1 MNRPVADALL
11 TLTGVR
17 RSYRLGKTQVHAL
30 NGVDLSVGHGEMVA
44 IWGPSGCGKS
54 TLLNLLGLIDRPDEG
69 ELLFEGR
76 PFSGFSDDELSA
88 CRAQNIGFVFQN
100 FHLIPVLSALDNVMM
115 PLVISG
121 TARAEARQ
129 RALTV
134 LEQVSM
140 AEFAHHRPDQLSG
153 GQRQRVAIA
162 RALVTKPRL
171 VIADEPTANL
181 DSASSTQVLDLL
193 SELSRAQHLTCVFA
207 THDQR
212 LLSRARRHVLL
223 RDGAIV
229 KDERDAHVIAA

>member
-129 RALTV
+129 RALAV

-229 KDERDAHVIAA
+229 KDERDAHVNAA

>member
-129 RALTV
+129 RALAV

-140 AEFAHHRPDQLSG
+140 AEFAQHRPDQLSG

>member
-11 TLTGVR
+11 TLAGVR

-54 TLLNLLGLIDRPDEG
+54 TLLNLLGLIDRPDAG

-121 TARAEARQ
+121 TARAQARQ
-129 RALTV
+129 RALAV

-193 SELSRAQHLTCVFA
+193 TELSRAQHLTCVFA

-229 KDERDAHVIAA
+229 KDERDAHVNAA

>member
-1 MNRPVADALL
+1 MSTLL
-11 TLTGVR
+11 TLAGVR
-17 RSYRLGKTQVHAL
+17 RSYTLGSTQVHAL
-30 NGVDLSVGHGEMVA
+30 NGVDLSVGQGEMVA

-54 TLLNLLGLIDRPDEG
+54 TLLNMLGLIDRPDAG

-76 PFSGFSDDELSA
+76 PLAGFSDDELTVW
-88 CRAQNIGFVFQN
+88 RARNIGFVFQS
-100 FHLIPVLSALDNVMM
+100 FHLIPVFSALDNVML
-115 PLVISG
+115 PLVIDSVP
-121 TARAEARQ
+121 RAEARQ
-129 RALTV
+129 RAMEV

-140 AEFAHHRPDQLSG
+140 ASFASHRPDQLSG

-181 DSASSTQVLDLL
+181 DSESSTQVLDLL
-193 SELSRAQHLTCVFA
+193 SALSRAQHLTCVFA

-212 LLSRARRHVLL
+212 LLSRAKRHVLL

-229 KDERDAHVIAA
+229 ADNKEAHVAVV

>member
-1 MNRPVADALL
+1 MKRKSTDPLL

-17 RSYRLGKTQVHAL
+17 RSYAMGKTQVHAL
-30 NGVDLSVGHGEMVA
+30 NGVDLRVGHGEMIA

-54 TLLNLLGLIDRPDEG
+54 TLLNMLGLIDRPDAG

-76 PFSGFSDDELSA
+76 PFSGFSDDELTA

-100 FHLIPVLSALDNVMM
+100 FHLIPVLSALDNVVM

-121 TARAEARQ
+121 TARTQAKQ
-129 RALTV
+129 RAMAILD
-134 LEQVSM
+134 QVGM
-140 AEFAHHRPDQLSG
+140 AAFASHRPDQLSG

-162 RALVTKPRL
+162 RALVAKPRL
-171 VIADEPTANL
+171 IIADEPTANL
-181 DSASSTQVLDLL
+181 DSESSTQVLDLL
-193 SELSRAQHLTCVFA
+193 SGLSQAQHLTCVFA

-229 KDERDAHVIAA
+229 KDEEDAHVVNA